1 MIKLSRKNYLVGFGL
16 LIAVILAFF
25 PTTAFIKNPFV
36 VDTNLKQQNFNKTG
50 IFSVSPFEAAKYYS
64 FNQSKCYW
72 VDIRNAQEFAKSHL
86 KPAINQTFEQLKN
99 SSWNPDDVVLVYGN
113 NTNDAQE
120 AVAYLRQVNGTQ
132 AFAIKGGF
140 DAVKKYLIDPI
151 TISVTN
157 QFNDKDLETLMEIR
171 NKISGQKI
179 SPSQLIEQMKSNKS
193 SAIREGC

>member
-36 VDTNLKQQNFNKTG
+36 VDTNLKQQNFNETG

-120 AVAYLRQVNGTQ
+120 AVAYLRQVNGTR